1 MHKSM
6 PRGGD
11 ERQSVAASGAA
22 ASRRRR
28 DKEQSAAASGATL
41 DRGSNNRRGGDK
53 KRSVA
58 ASGAAGDQDSSAAAS
73 GASLDTGRS
82 KRRHPRRPR
91 NEASLDTGC
100 SKRRRDEGPSGSPR
114 RPRNEASLDTGPSKR
129 RRYKG
134 PSGSPRR
141 PRNEAKK
148 ICSPAE
154 LEYQQ
159 ALRRPRRK
167 HHLFVEGGGA
177 SFAEQLPGH
186 DVGEMM
192 LAWTEAQPAAR
203 ACRGPAQTLCHDIME
218 LYKQKRNEW
227 RDDSAHE
234 RSIATMS
241 IHSSEM
247 LRRETSNWKAAVQS
261 DGGSVR
267 LSAGMRYLQFAEIEA
282 ILKQHEGEARV
293 WQTDAE
299 CWEQLQNA
307 AILGTIASL
316 KGN

>member
-1 MHKSM
+1 M

-91 NEASLDTGC
+91 NEA
-100 SKRRRDEGPSGSPR
+100 
-114 RPRNEASLDTGPSKR
+114 
-129 RRYKG
+129 
-134 PSGSPRR
+134 
-141 PRNEAKK
+141 KK

-167 HHLFVEGGGA
+167 HQLFVEGGGA

-192 LAWTEAQPAAR
+192 LAWTQAQPAAR
-203 ACRGPAQTLCHDIME
+203 SCRGPAQTVCHDIME

-267 LSAGMRYLQFAEIEA
+267 LSAGMKYLQFAEIEA

-299 CWEQLQNA
+299 CWEQLRDA

>member
-1 MHKSM
+1 M

-41 DRGSNNRRGGDK
+41 DRGSSNRRGGDK
-53 KRSVA
+53 KRCVA
-58 ASGAAGDQDSSAAAS
+58 AIGAAGDQDSSAAAS

-82 KRRHPRRPR
+82 KRRHSRSPR
-91 NEASLDTGC
+91 ND
-100 SKRRRDEGPSGSPR
+100 
-114 RPRNEASLDTGPSKR
+114 
-129 RRYKG
+129 
-134 PSGSPRR
+134 
-141 PRNEAKK
+141 AKK
-148 ICSPAE
+148 ICLPAE

-167 HHLFVEGGGA
+167 HQVFLEGGGA
-177 SFAEQLPGH
+177 SFVEQLPGH

-203 ACRGPAQTLCHDIME
+203 ACRGPAQTVCHNIME
-218 LYKQKRNEW
+218 LFKQKRNEW
-227 RDDSAHE
+227 RDDGAHE
-234 RSIATMS
+234 RSIATLS
-241 IHSSEM
+241 IHRSEM
-247 LRRETSNWKAAVQS
+247 LRRETSNWKAVVHSKA
-261 DGGSVR
+261 GSVR
-267 LSAGMRYLQFAEIEA
+267 LNAGMRHLQFAEIEA

-299 CWEQLQNA
+299 CWEPLRDA
-307 AILGTIASL
+307 AILGTIPSL
-316 KGN
+316 KGNSAPYCVTRFVYQLISCQDLFSA